1 LRNSGIQEFRNW
13 GIEELRIEGLR
24 DCELRNCELGNPRI
38 CAHGINL
45 KYSSVTDIIPKTLL
59 KTLDGV
65 TTNPTLAAKEKREFR
80 GLIKEICGIVDGP
93 VNAEVV
99 STDTKGMIAEAKGLA
114 KIAENIVVKIPLIK
128 EGLKA
133 VKRLSADGIKTNVT
147 LCFSAVQALM
157 AAKAGAAYISPFVGR
172 LDDISSR
179 GMELVEQIVTIYGN
193 YGYET
198 EIIVASIRNP
208 VHVLDAALMG
218 ADIATMPYKV
228 MEQLISHPLTDI
240 GLEKFLS
247 DWKKMEKP

>member
-1 LRNSGIQEFRNW
+1 
-13 GIEELRIEGLR
+13 
-24 DCELRNCELGNPRI
+24 
-38 CAHGINL
+38 
-45 KYSSVTDIIPKTLL
+45 
-59 KTLDGV
+59 
-65 TTNPTLAAKEKREFR
+65 
-80 GLIKEICGIVDGP
+80 

-99 STDTKGMIAEAKGLA
+99 STDAKGMIAEAKDLI
-114 KIAENIVVKIPLIK
+114 KIAGNLVVKIPLIK

-133 VKRLSADGIKTNVT
+133 VKLLSADGIKTNVT
-147 LCFSAVQALM
+147 LCFSPVQALM

-179 GMELVEQIVTIYGN
+179 GMELVEQIGTIYGN

-240 GLEKFLS
+240 GLEKFLA
-247 DWKKMEKP
+247 DWRKMEKP